1 MNFFFL
7 LNKNFPIVQ
16 SPFFVII
23 PVFFLC
29 KLMFLL
35 NILKDLLNLHFKGK
49 CETELRNFFSLI
61 FNGSSMIYAI
71 VGDSKN
77 PLKQNLAFKF
87 YIKQKKGISVL
98 TEIHINHDQM
108 HNTRNNCLL
117 DIFLVLEILIKIQ

>member
-1 MNFFFL
+1 MR
-7 LNKNFPIVQ
+7 
-16 SPFFVII
+16 
-23 PVFFLC
+23 
-29 KLMFLL
+29 
-35 NILKDLLNLHFKGK
+35 
-49 CETELRNFFSLI
+49 TELRNFFSLI

-77 PLKQNLAFKF
+77 PLKQNLAFKL